1 MRKYRRVIGWVIG
14 VLVVVAGLPLLAY
27 VVLIESMFG
36 VHKGGFKYG
45 LADRDELIHYP
56 HSATPIDDYE
66 EGAGPDGTS
75 YLRFRISASDLKPFM
90 FQKAFVGSWEAGK
103 TFDRDLPLVMK
114 WHWRD
119 LWLVRD
125 SDFRRWA
132 GTLLYRRR
140 DGSTEDWPASVV
152 VRPDRPGTYIVYF
165 RNNSI

>member
-1 MRKYRRVIGWVIG
+1 MRKYRRLIGWVVG
-14 VLVVVAGLPLLAY
+14 VLVVVTGLPLLAY
-27 VVLIESMFG
+27 VVFIESMFG
-36 VHKGGFKYG
+36 VHKSGFKYG
-45 LADRDELIHYP
+45 LADRNELIHYP
-56 HSATPIDDYE
+56 HSATLIDVYC

-90 FQKAFVGSWEAGK
+90 SQKAFAGSWETGK
-103 TFDRDLPLVMK
+103 TFDRYLPWLMK

-119 LWLVRD
+119 LWPVRD
-125 SDFRRWA
+125 SDCRRWA